1 MFGLNKKLKL
11 ASQKPAKSKAKPSD
25 KQAVA
30 TSTAASKKKTS
41 IAAIPDL
48 ICKVICLFKLF
59 SSDYLIIL
67 KLIKELCRGLSSIG
81 MHS

>member
-48 ICKVICLFKLF
+48 ICKVICLFVFFKVF
-59 SSDYLIIL
+59 SCDYLIIYN
-67 KLIKELCRGLSSIG
+67 RALSRTV
-81 MHS
+81 